1 MNRPA
6 GRERVDVQ
14 FARAR
19 RPLVGAVVCL
29 SVLFGTACTTT
40 VSGGKGAPSSS
51 APASPSASYPPM
63 NPASLV
69 GKFPVTQP
77 QRIVYPVPDGVP
89 DPEQNYGELYL
100 PANPA
105 LQQNP
110 SGGPLSART
119 TIQLPA
125 QIPVVVL
132 LHGGGWRTPSAASS
146 MSEMARSLV
155 SHGVAVW
162 NVEYR
167 RIGAGGGYP
176 TTLTDTAAAIDF
188 LQTVKAQYAPNL
200 DLNDVVVAGHSAGG
214 QLAVWASARSMLTP
228 GAMGSVPAVTPAAV
242 VSMGGVLDMRRA
254 VADGNVNTRLFLGL
268 PDEFPQQF
276 AVADPIQNINPKVP
290 VTCFNGTADRIVRPA
305 GCEAFVAALKAKG
318 GRGETVL
325 LPGAGHNIYLPS
337 QSQNRYWPVVQK
349 AILGYVD
356 EFRPRG

>member
-1 MNRPA
+1 MLH
-6 GRERVDVQ
+6 
-14 FARAR
+14 ARAR
-19 RPLVGAVVCL
+19 RPLIGVAVGL
-29 SVLFGTACTTT
+29 SVLISAGCTATPQGMR
-40 VSGGKGAPSSS
+40 SAPSSS
-51 APASPSASYPPM
+51 SAAPAPSYPPATE
-63 NPASLV
+63 ASIV
-69 GKFPVTQP
+69 GKFPVTEP
-77 QRIVYPVPDGVP
+77 QRIQYTVPDGLS
-89 DPEQNYGELYL
+89 DPEQNFGELYL
-100 PANPA
+100 PMNPA
-105 LQQNP
+105 IEQNA
-110 SGGPLSART
+110 SGGPLGT
-119 TIQLPA
+119 HPTMPTLPDKV
-125 QIPVVVL
+125 PVVVL

-188 LQTVKAQYAPNL
+188 LQAVKAQHAPNL
-200 DLNDVVVAGHSAGG
+200 DLSNVVVAGHSAGG

-268 PDEFPQQF
+268 PEEFPQQF

-305 GCEAFVAALKAKG
+305 GCEAFIAALSSKG
-318 GRGETVL
+318 GRGEVVL
-325 LPGAGHNIYLPS
+325 LPGAGHNVYLPS

-349 AILGYVD
+349 AILRYTD
-356 EFRPRG
+356 ELRQRGGK

>member
-1 MNRPA
+1 M
-6 GRERVDVQ
+6 Q

-19 RPLVGAVVCL
+19 RPLIGAAVCL
-29 SVLFGTACTTT
+29 SVLIGTGCTPTHE
-40 VSGGKGAPSSS
+40 GAPGAPSST
-51 APASPSASYPPM
+51 APAAPSITYPPV

-77 QRIVYPVPDGVP
+77 QRIVYTVPDGVS

-100 PANPA
+100 PTNPA
-105 LQQNP
+105 IQQNP

-119 TIQLPA
+119 TIELPA

-132 LHGGGWRTPSAASS
+132 LHGGGWRTPSAAGS

-188 LQTVKAQYAPNL
+188 LQTVKALHAPNL

-214 QLAVWASARSMLTP
+214 QLAVWAAARSILTP

-290 VTCFNGTADRIVRPA
+290 VTCYNGTADRIVRPA
-305 GCEAFVAALKAKG
+305 GCEGFISALTAKG
-318 GRGETVL
+318 GRGTAVL

-349 AILGYVD
+349 SILGYAD
-356 EFRPRG
+356 EFRPRGGK